1 MVKQKKLCISGLCR
15 NDVTATYCKDW
26 NPRYPSNTSECLQFP
41 WIPLRY
47 PPDIPKI
54 PPRHLQG
61 TQDINRRQ
69 QMTTDANR
77 CQQTPSDTD
86 RCCLSMSGGVCWR
99 MLSFVDILS
108 SLEMSGGCLGDVWV
122 VSGGIWVV
130 FMETRGTQTSFRSIW
145 DSSPYRMELFEY
157 VWYTALKPATFFA
170 GPFWNNK
177 ISKCPY
183 IRFTKIIG
191 LWDFFV
197 F

>member
-1 MVKQKKLCISGLCR
+1 MMLRLHTVRTGIPDTPQTRLS
-15 NDVTATYCKDW
+15 ASSFHE
-26 NPRYPSNTSECLQFP
+26 YPSDTPQTSP
-41 WIPLRY
+41 KY
-47 PPDIPKI
+47 PPDISRELKI
-54 PPRHLQG
+54 S
-61 TQDINRRQ
+61 TDDNRWQ
-69 QMTTDANR
+69 QTPTDANR
-77 CQQTPSDTD
+77 RQQTPSDTD

-108 SLEMSGGCLGDVWV
+108 SLEMSGGCLWDVWV

-130 FMETRGTQTSFRSIW
+130 FMETRGTQTYFRSIW
-145 DSSPYRMELFEY
+145 DSSPYRMELFEH
-157 VWYTALKPATFFA
+157 VWYTALKPATFVA

-191 LWDFFV
+191 LWDLFV